1 MNNYIESLSL
11 PESGIKQGFQE
22 IWDFS
27 TALIFNFLG
36 DVTFFFPV

>member
-27 TALIFNFLG
+27 TTLIFNFLG
-36 DVTFFFPV
+36 VTFFFPV